1 MYKKI
6 LLLIIVITP
15 LTLTFSQP
23 FFNPFQYGIKTV
35 EKVQTVNNLNFRNA
49 IREKAAELLNE
60 DYLVDRFRAE
70 GDYIKDLD
78 TNAPVSND
86 VIQNSSYKT
95 WENLIRTASDIIL
108 SDCDTVDAIFHSR
121 EYCHWKTVKVDIKN
135 GVLQAIYIAPSGY
148 SGPFPRVAVCE
159 KGIGQCLLFF
169 FDRALRILYF
179 SALALGVIFL
189 MWAGIL
195 YITKPLEAKNI
206 HQRFIWGIIG
216 IIVGITSFTIV
227 IALENWLAG
236 GLATEVST
244 TGGGGEVS
252 GVSGPVQEGSVSVRS
267 VYAYV
272 KNNQLNLELTLDV
285 KPKVPSSFC
294 DIDIEVVDENNNK
307 HSQSLHLNEGTG
319 VRQPLFNLP
328 LSTTTTK
335 LYLYFFPGPVDQ
347 GCVVNPSSLRADV
360 GQYTSISPAP
370 RIIIDQSTAKIDENK
385 KFSVFVSAEKQCDL
399 SASFYNL
406 TKGENLGSAPP
417 MSISAPQYFN
427 FNLSIFGDKFDIGDT
442 VRVVFRSTN
451 CEVSVKQLD
460 IRTSKL
466 VTTVPT
472 IKKPIIDIE
481 KDKIKIYGQQTIN
494 VNIEELGNLKNILE
508 QALGITVIQR
518 NLYDPPFTM
527 YITYNVTSDNQP
539 PLSQGSCTIYGTL
552 RGVKINQFSFDRTKA
567 VSYTTFNKDFS
578 FTVNYEANRKGPYN
592 IPIYL
597 PLPNNLLGFIYLKL
611 YYYRGDCEEVK
622 VNNQNIAESPFS
634 ATYDIE
640 TGRFY
645 SVSGNILRD
654 LFGF

>member
-6 LLLIIVITP
+6 LLLIILITP

-35 EKVQTVNNLNFRNA
+35 EKVEIGNENLRKA
-49 IREKAAELLNE
+49 VREKAAELLNNE
-60 DYLVDRFRAE
+60 YKFKYNTTTEIFKVSGESIISVDPNVNVNKFVDE
-70 GDYIKDLD
+70 HFDNW
-78 TNAPVSND
+78 T
-86 VIQNSSYKT
+86 
-95 WENLIRTASDIIL
+95 NLIIQAADLVL
-108 SDCDTVDAIFHSR
+108 SDCELLRSYNLV
-121 EYCHWKTVKVDIKN
+121 EYCHWKTVRADIQ
-135 GVLQAIYIAPSGY
+135 GGILQAIYIAPSGY

-236 GLATEVST
+236 GLTTEVPT

-252 GVSGPVQEGSVSVRS
+252 GVSGPVQEGSVSVRRIYIDRQKDS
-267 VYAYV
+267 LYLTFDIKPRSGTDSCGIKIVGKDDTEKLYDIAP
-272 KNNQLNLELTLDV
+272 NLQLTEGSNIEKVFRGLGIPATATEMELTFSPGD
-285 KPKVPSSFC
+285 PFCTINPPSY
-294 DIDIEVVDENNNK
+294 IARI
-307 HSQSLHLNEGTG
+307 
-319 VRQPLFNLP
+319 
-328 LSTTTTK
+328 
-335 LYLYFFPGPVDQ
+335 
-347 GCVVNPSSLRADV
+347 
-360 GQYTSISPAP
+360 GQYASISPAP
-370 RIIIDQSTAKIDENK
+370 RIIIDQSTAKIDESK
-385 KFSVFVSAEKQCDL
+385 KFSVFVSAEKPCDF

-406 TKGENLGSAPP
+406 TKGVDLGSTIP
-417 MSISAPQYFN
+417 MSISTPQFFN
-427 FNLSIFGDKFDIGDT
+427 FNLGNNFDPGDT

-472 IKKPIIDIE
+472 IKKPIIDIDSS
-481 KDKIKIYGQQTIN
+481 KVKIYGQQTIN

-527 YITYNVTSDNQP
+527 YITYNAITSDNQP

-552 RGVKINQFSFDRTKA
+552 RGVKINQLSFDRTKA

-578 FTVNYEANRKGPYN
+578 FTINYEANRKGPYN

>member
-6 LLLIIVITP
+6 LLLIILITP
-15 LTLTFSQP
+15 LTLAFSQP

-35 EKVQTVNNLNFRNA
+35 EKVVIGNENLRKA
-49 IREKAAELLNE
+49 VREKAAEILNNE
-60 DYLVDRFRAE
+60 YKFKNNTTTEVFKVEGESIISVDPNVKVNKFVDE
-70 GDYIKDLD
+70 HFDNW
-78 TNAPVSND
+78 T
-86 VIQNSSYKT
+86 
-95 WENLIRTASDIIL
+95 NLIIQAADL
-108 SDCDTVDAIFHSR
+108 VLADCELLRSYNLV
-121 EYCHWKTVKVDIKN
+121 EYCHWKTVRADIQGGK
-135 GVLQAIYIAPSGY
+135 LTTIYIAPSGY

-179 SALALGVIFL
+179 AALALGVIFL

-236 GLATEVST
+236 GLATEVPT

-252 GVSGPVQEGSVSVRS
+252 EVSGPAQEGSVSVRS

-285 KPKVPSSFC
+285 KPKNPSSFC
-294 DIDIEVVDENNNK
+294 DIDIEIVDENNNR
-307 HSQSLHLNEGTG
+307 HSQLLQLNGGT
-319 VRQPLFNLP
+319 VFRPLFNLP

-335 LYLYFFPGPVDQ
+335 LYLYFFPGPGDQ

-360 GQYTSISPAP
+360 GQYASISPAP
-370 RIIIDQSTAKIDENK
+370 RIIIDQSTAKIDESR
-385 KFSVFVSAEKQCDL
+385 KFSVFVSAEKPCDL

-406 TKGENLGSAPP
+406 TKGVDLGSTSS
-417 MSISAPQYFN
+417 MSISAPQFFN
-427 FNLSIFGDKFDIGDT
+427 FNLGNKFDPGDT

-466 VTTVPT
+466 VTTIPT
-472 IKKPIIDIE
+472 IKKPIIDI
-481 KDKIKIYGQQTIN
+481 DSSKIKIYGQQTIN
-494 VNIEELGNLKNILE
+494 VSIEGLGNLRNILE

-527 YITYNVTSDNQP
+527 YITYNASTSDNQP
-539 PLSQGSCTIYGTL
+539 PLTQGSCTIYGTL
-552 RGVKINQFSFDRTKA
+552 RGVKINQLSFDRTKA
-567 VSYTTFNKDFS
+567 VSYTAFNKDFS
-578 FTVNYEANRKGPYN
+578 FTINYEANRKGPYN

-622 VNNQNIAESPFS
+622 VGGQNIAESPFS
-634 ATYDIE
+634 TTYDIE

-645 SVSGNILRD
+645 IVPGDLLRG

>member
-6 LLLIIVITP
+6 LLLIILITP
-15 LTLTFSQP
+15 LTLAFSQP

-35 EKVQTVNNLNFRNA
+35 EKVQTVNNSDFRNA
-49 IREKAAELLNE
+49 VKEKAAELLNE
-60 DYLVDRFRAE
+60 YYLVDRFRAE

-78 TNAPVSND
+78 TNQPVSND
-86 VIQNSSYKT
+86 IIQNSSYKT
-95 WENLIRTASDIIL
+95 WENLIIAASDIVL

-179 SALALGVIFL
+179 AALALGVIFL

-206 HQRFIWGIIG
+206 HQRFVWGIIG
-216 IIVGITSFTIV
+216 IVVGITSFTIV

-236 GLATEVST
+236 GLATEVAT
-244 TGGGGEVS
+244 EGGQVVSYQPGPGTESASPGG
-252 GVSGPVQEGSVSVRS
+252 
-267 VYAYV
+267 
-272 KNNQLNLELTLDV
+272 
-285 KPKVPSSFC
+285 
-294 DIDIEVVDENNNK
+294 
-307 HSQSLHLNEGTG
+307 
-319 VRQPLFNLP
+319 QPL
-328 LSTTTTK
+328 
-335 LYLYFFPGPVDQ
+335 
-347 GCVVNPSSLRADV
+347 
-360 GQYTSISPAP
+360 P
-370 RIIIDQSTAKIDENK
+370 RLIIDTQTAKIDESK

-406 TKGENLGSAPP
+406 TKGEDLGSAPP
-417 MSISAPQYFN
+417 ISISAPQYFN
-427 FNLSIFGDKFDIGDT
+427 FNLGVFGSKFDIGDT
-442 VRVVFRSTN
+442 VRVIFSSTN

-472 IKKPIIDIE
+472 IKKPIIDI
-481 KDKIKIYGQQTIN
+481 DSSKIKIYGQQTIN
-494 VNIEELGNLKNILE
+494 VNIEDLGNLRNILE

-578 FTVNYEANRKGPYN
+578 FTINYEANRKGPYN

-622 VNNQNIAESPFS
+622 VNGQNIAESPFS
-634 ATYDIE
+634 TTYDIE

-645 SVSGNILRD
+645 SVSGNLLRD

>member
-6 LLLIIVITP
+6 LLLIILITP
-15 LTLTFSQP
+15 LTLAFSQP

-35 EKVQTVNNLNFRNA
+35 EKVVIGNENLRKA
-49 IREKAAELLNE
+49 VREKAAEILNNE
-60 DYLVDRFRAE
+60 YKFKNNTTTEVFKVEGESIISVDPNVKVNKFVDE
-70 GDYIKDLD
+70 HFDNW
-78 TNAPVSND
+78 T
-86 VIQNSSYKT
+86 
-95 WENLIRTASDIIL
+95 NLIIQAADL
-108 SDCDTVDAIFHSR
+108 VLADCELLRSYNLV
-121 EYCHWKTVKVDIKN
+121 EYCHWKTVRADIQGGK
-135 GVLQAIYIAPSGY
+135 LTTIYIAPSGY

-179 SALALGVIFL
+179 AALALGVIFL

-206 HQRFIWGIIG
+206 HQRFVWGIIG

-236 GLATEVST
+236 GLATEVPT
-244 TGGGGEVS
+244 TGGGGEIS
-252 GVSGPVQEGSVSVRS
+252 GISGPAQEGSVSVRS

-285 KPKVPSSFC
+285 KPKNPSSFC
-294 DIDIEVVDENNNK
+294 DIDIEIVDENNNR
-307 HSQSLHLNEGTG
+307 HSQLLQLNGGT
-319 VRQPLFNLP
+319 VFRPLFNLP

-335 LYLYFFPGPVDQ
+335 LYLYFFPGPGDQ

-360 GQYTSISPAP
+360 GQYASISPAP
-370 RIIIDQSTAKIDENK
+370 RIIIDQSTAKIDESR
-385 KFSVFVSAEKQCDL
+385 KFSVFVSAEKPCDL

-406 TKGENLGSAPP
+406 TKGVDLGSTSS
-417 MSISAPQYFN
+417 MSISAPQFFN
-427 FNLSIFGDKFDIGDT
+427 FNLGNKFDPGDT

-466 VTTVPT
+466 VTTIPT
-472 IKKPIIDIE
+472 IKKPIIDIYSS
-481 KDKIKIYGQQTIN
+481 KIKIYGQQTIN
-494 VNIEELGNLKNILE
+494 VSIEDLGNLRNILE

-539 PLSQGSCTIYGTL
+539 PLTQGSCTIYGTL
-552 RGVKINQFSFDRTKA
+552 RGVKINQLSFDRTKA
-567 VSYTTFNKDFS
+567 VSYTAFNRDFS
-578 FTVNYEANRKGPYN
+578 FTIHYEANRRGPYN
-592 IPIYL
+592 IPVYL
-597 PLPNNLLGFIYLKL
+597 PLPNNLLGFIYLEL
-611 YYYRGDCEEVK
+611 YNYRGDCEEVK
-622 VNNQNIAESPFS
+622 VTGQNIAESPFS
-634 ATYDIE
+634 TTYDIE

-645 SVSGNILRD
+645 IVPRDLLRG

>member
-6 LLLIIVITP
+6 LLLIILITP
-15 LTLTFSQP
+15 LTLAFSQP

-35 EKVQTVNNLNFRNA
+35 EKVKVVNNLNFRNA
-49 IREKAAELLNE
+49 VREKAAELLNE

-121 EYCHWKTVKVDIKN
+121 EYCHWKTVKVDVKN

-179 SALALGVIFL
+179 AALALGVIFL

-236 GLATEVST
+236 GLATEVPT
-244 TGGGGEVS
+244 TGGGGEIS
-252 GVSGPVQEGSVSVRS
+252 GVSGPVQEGSVSVRRIYIDRQKDS
-267 VYAYV
+267 LY
-272 KNNQLNLELTLDV
+272 LTFDV
-285 KPKVPSSFC
+285 KPKSGTNSCGINIVGKDDTGKVYNIADNLQLTEGSN
-294 DIDIEVVDENNNK
+294 IEKVFRRLGIPATATEMELTF
-307 HSQSLHLNEGTG
+307 S
-319 VRQPLFNLP
+319 
-328 LSTTTTK
+328 
-335 LYLYFFPGPVDQ
+335 PGDPI
-347 GCVVNPSSLRADV
+347 CKINPTSYIARI
-360 GQYTSISPAP
+360 GQYASISPTP
-370 RIIIDQSTAKIDENK
+370 RIIIDQSTAKIDESR

-406 TKGENLGSAPP
+406 TKGENLGSARPT
-417 MSISAPQYFN
+417 SISAPQFFN
-427 FNLSIFGDKFDIGDT
+427 FDLSIFGDRFDIGDT
-442 VRVVFRSTN
+442 VRVVFRSPN

-466 VTTVPT
+466 VTTIPT
-472 IKKPIIDIE
+472 IKKPIINIE
-481 KDKIKIYGQQTIN
+481 RDKIKIYGQQTIN
-494 VNIEELGNLKNILE
+494 VSIEGLGNLRNILE

-527 YITYNVTSDNQP
+527 YITYDVTSDNQP

-552 RGVKINQFSFDRTKA
+552 RGVKINQLSLDRTKA
-567 VSYTTFNKDFS
+567 VSYTAFNRDFS
-578 FTVNYEANRKGPYN
+578 FTINYEANRRGPYN
-592 IPIYL
+592 IPVYL
-597 PLPNNLLGFIYLKL
+597 PLPNNLLGFIYLEL
-611 YYYRGDCEEVK
+611 YNYRGDCEEVK
-622 VNNQNIAESPFS
+622 VTGQNIAESPFS
-634 ATYDIE
+634 TTYDIE

-645 SVSGNILRD
+645 IVPRDLLRG

>member
-6 LLLIIVITP
+6 LLLIILITP

-35 EKVQTVNNLNFRNA
+35 EKVEIGNENLRKA
-49 IREKAAELLNE
+49 VREKAAELLNNE
-60 DYLVDRFRAE
+60 YKFKNNTTTEIFKVSGESIISVDPNVNVNKFVDE
-70 GDYIKDLD
+70 HFDNW
-78 TNAPVSND
+78 T
-86 VIQNSSYKT
+86 
-95 WENLIRTASDIIL
+95 NLIIQAADLVL
-108 SDCDTVDAIFHSR
+108 SNCELLRSYNLV
-121 EYCHWKTVKVDIKN
+121 EYCHWKTVRADIQGGK
-135 GVLQAIYIAPSGY
+135 LQEIYIAPSGY

-179 SALALGVIFL
+179 AALALGVIFL

-236 GLATEVST
+236 GLATEVPT

-252 GVSGPVQEGSVSVRS
+252 GISGPVQEGSVSVRRIYIDRQKDS
-267 VYAYV
+267 LY
-272 KNNQLNLELTLDV
+272 LTFDV
-285 KPKVPSSFC
+285 KPRSDTDSCGIKIVGK
-294 DIDIEVVDENNNK
+294 DDTE
-307 HSQSLHLNEGTG
+307 
-319 VRQPLFNLP
+319 
-328 LSTTTTK
+328 K
-335 LYLYFFPGPVDQ
+335 LYNIAPNLQLTAGSNIEKVFRGLGIPATATEIELTFSPGDPP
-347 GCVVNPSSLRADV
+347 CTINPSSHIARI
-360 GQYTSISPAP
+360 GQYASISPAP
-370 RIIIDQSTAKIDENK
+370 RIIIDQSTAKIDESR

-406 TKGENLGSAPP
+406 TKGVDLGSALPI
-417 MSISAPQYFN
+417 SISAPQFFN
-427 FNLSIFGDKFDIGDT
+427 FDLGEEFNPGDT
-442 VRVVFRSTN
+442 VRVIFSSTN

-472 IKKPIIDIE
+472 IKKPIIEIDSN
-481 KDKIKIYGQQTIN
+481 KIKIYGQQTIN
-494 VNIEELGNLKNILE
+494 VSIEELGSLRDILE
-508 QALGITVIQR
+508 KVGIVAAQR

-539 PLSQGSCTIYGTL
+539 PLNQGSCTIYGTL

-578 FTVNYEANRKGPYN
+578 FTINYEANRKGPYN

-622 VNNQNIAESPFS
+622 VGGQNIAESPFS
-634 ATYDIE
+634 TTYDIE

-645 SVSGNILRD
+645 IVPGDLLRG

>member
-6 LLLIIVITP
+6 LLLIILITP
-15 LTLTFSQP
+15 LALAFSQQ

-35 EKVQTVNNLNFRNA
+35 EKVEIGNENLRKA
-49 IREKAAELLNE
+49 VRDKAAELLNNQ
-60 DYLVDRFRAE
+60 Y
-70 GDYIKDLD
+70 K
-78 TNAPVSND
+78 
-86 VIQNSSYKT
+86 IQNNTTTEIFKVSGESIISVDPNVKVNKFVDEHFDNWT
-95 WENLIRTASDIIL
+95 NLIIQAADLVL
-108 SDCDTVDAIFHSR
+108 SDCELLRSYNLV
-121 EYCHWKTVKVDIKN
+121 EYCHWKTVRAEIQGGK
-135 GVLQAIYIAPSGY
+135 LQAIWIAPSGY

-179 SALALGVIFL
+179 AALALGVIFL

-236 GLATEVST
+236 GLATEVPT
-244 TGGGGEVS
+244 TGGGREVS
-252 GVSGPVQEGSVSVRS
+252 EVSGPVQEGSVSVRS
-267 VYAYV
+267 VYIDRQTGSLYI
-272 KNNQLNLELTLDV
+272 TFDV
-285 KPKVPSSFC
+285 KPKSGTDRCGINIVGKDDTEMVYNIANNYQLHEGSNIKLVRSLVIPATATEIELTFSPGDPFC
-294 DIDIEVVDENNNK
+294 TI
-307 HSQSLHLNEGTG
+307 
-319 VRQPLFNLP
+319 
-328 LSTTTTK
+328 
-335 LYLYFFPGPVDQ
+335 
-347 GCVVNPSSLRADV
+347 NPTSYIARI
-360 GQYTSISPAP
+360 GQYASISPAP

-385 KFSVFVSAEKQCDL
+385 KFSVFVSAEKRCDL
-399 SASFYNL
+399 RASFYNL
-406 TKGENLGSAPP
+406 TKGENLGSARPI
-417 MSISAPQYFN
+417 SISAPQYFN
-427 FNLSIFGDKFDIGDT
+427 FNLGVFGDKFDIGDT
-442 VRVVFRSTN
+442 VRVVFSSTN

-472 IKKPIIDIE
+472 IKKPIIDI
-481 KDKIKIYGQQTIN
+481 DSSKIKIYGQQTIN
-494 VNIEELGNLKNILE
+494 VNIEDLGNLKNILE
-508 QALGITVIQR
+508 QALRITVIQR

-539 PLSQGSCTIYGTL
+539 PISQGSCTIYGTL

-567 VSYTTFNKDFS
+567 VGYTTFNKDFS
-578 FTVNYEANRKGPYN
+578 FTINYEANRKGPYN

-622 VNNQNIAESPFS
+622 VSGQNIAESPFS
-634 ATYDIE
+634 TTYDIE
-640 TGRFY
+640 TGSFY
-645 SVSGNILRD
+645 SVSGDLLRD

>member
-6 LLLIIVITP
+6 LLLIILITP
-15 LTLTFSQP
+15 LTLAFSQP

-35 EKVQTVNNLNFRNA
+35 EKVQTVNNSDFRNA
-49 IREKAAELLNE
+49 VKEKAAELLNE
-60 DYLVDRFRAE
+60 YYLVDRFRAE

-78 TNAPVSND
+78 TNQPVSND
-86 VIQNSSYKT
+86 IIQNSSYKT
-95 WENLIRTASDIIL
+95 WENLIIAASDIVL

-179 SALALGVIFL
+179 AALALGVIFL

-206 HQRFIWGIIG
+206 HQRFVWGIIG
-216 IIVGITSFTIV
+216 IVVGITSFTIV

-236 GLATEVST
+236 GLATEVAT
-244 TGGGGEVS
+244 EGGQVVSYQPGPGTESASPGG
-252 GVSGPVQEGSVSVRS
+252 
-267 VYAYV
+267 
-272 KNNQLNLELTLDV
+272 
-285 KPKVPSSFC
+285 
-294 DIDIEVVDENNNK
+294 
-307 HSQSLHLNEGTG
+307 
-319 VRQPLFNLP
+319 QPL
-328 LSTTTTK
+328 
-335 LYLYFFPGPVDQ
+335 
-347 GCVVNPSSLRADV
+347 
-360 GQYTSISPAP
+360 P
-370 RIIIDQSTAKIDENK
+370 RLIIDTQTAKIDENK

-406 TKGENLGSAPP
+406 TKGEDLGSAPP
-417 MSISAPQYFN
+417 ISISAPQYFN
-427 FNLSIFGDKFDIGDT
+427 FNLGVFGSKFDIGDT
-442 VRVVFRSTN
+442 VRVIFSSTN

-472 IKKPIIDIE
+472 IKKPIIDI
-481 KDKIKIYGQQTIN
+481 DSSKIKIYGQQTIN
-494 VNIEELGNLKNILE
+494 VNIEDLGNLRNILE

-578 FTVNYEANRKGPYN
+578 FTINYEANRKGPYN

-622 VNNQNIAESPFS
+622 VNGQNIAESPFS
-634 ATYDIE
+634 TTYDIE

-645 SVSGNILRD
+645 SVSGNLLRD

>member
-6 LLLIIVITP
+6 LLLIILITP
-15 LTLTFSQP
+15 LALAFSQQ

-35 EKVQTVNNLNFRNA
+35 EKVEVVNNLNFRNA
-49 IREKAAELLNE
+49 VREKAAELLNE

-108 SDCDTVDAIFHSR
+108 SDCDTVDVIFR
-121 EYCHWKTVKVDIKN
+121 TRNYCHWKTVKVDIQ
-135 GVLQAIYIAPSGY
+135 GDVLKAIYIAPSGY

-179 SALALGVIFL
+179 AALALGVIFL

-206 HQRFIWGIIG
+206 HQRFVWGIIG

-244 TGGGGEVS
+244 TGGGGGVS
-252 GVSGPVQEGSVSVRS
+252 EVSGPVQEGSVSVRRIYIDRQKDS
-267 VYAYV
+267 LYI
-272 KNNQLNLELTLDV
+272 TFDV
-285 KPKVPSSFC
+285 KPKSDTGICVINIVGK
-294 DIDIEVVDENNNK
+294 DDTGKVYNIADNLQLTEGLNIEKVFRGLGIPAAATEIELTF
-307 HSQSLHLNEGTG
+307 S
-319 VRQPLFNLP
+319 
-328 LSTTTTK
+328 
-335 LYLYFFPGPVDQ
+335 PGDPP
-347 GCVVNPSSLRADV
+347 CTINPTSYIARI
-360 GQYTSISPAP
+360 GQYASISPAP

-385 KFSVFVSAEKQCDL
+385 KFSVFVSAEKQCNL

-406 TKGENLGSAPP
+406 TKGENLGSSLP

-427 FNLSIFGDKFDIGDT
+427 FNLGVFGDKFDIGDT
-442 VRVVFRSTN
+442 VRVVFSSKD

-472 IKKPIIDIE
+472 IKKPIINIDSS
-481 KDKIKIYGQQTIN
+481 KIKIYGQQTIN
-494 VNIEELGNLKNILE
+494 VNIEDLGNLRNILE

-527 YITYNVTSDNQP
+527 YITYNATTSDNQP

-578 FTVNYEANRKGPYN
+578 FTINYEANRKGPYN

-622 VNNQNIAESPFS
+622 VDGQNIAESPFS
-634 ATYDIE
+634 TTYDIE

-645 SVSGNILRD
+645 SVSGNLLRD

>member
-6 LLLIIVITP
+6 LLLIILITP
-15 LTLTFSQP
+15 LTLAFSQP

-35 EKVQTVNNLNFRNA
+35 EKVKVVNNLNFRNA
-49 IREKAAELLNE
+49 VREKAAELLNE

-121 EYCHWKTVKVDIKN
+121 EYCHWKTVKVDVKN

-179 SALALGVIFL
+179 AALALGVIFL

-236 GLATEVST
+236 GLATELATEGGQVVSYQP
-244 TGGGGEVS
+244 
-252 GVSGPVQEGSVSVRS
+252 GP
-267 VYAYV
+267 
-272 KNNQLNLELTLDV
+272 
-285 KPKVPSSFC
+285 
-294 DIDIEVVDENNNK
+294 
-307 HSQSLHLNEGTG
+307 GTG
-319 VRQPLFNLP
+319 IASPGGQPL
-328 LSTTTTK
+328 
-335 LYLYFFPGPVDQ
+335 
-347 GCVVNPSSLRADV
+347 
-360 GQYTSISPAP
+360 P
-370 RIIIDQSTAKIDENK
+370 RLIIDTQTAKIDENK
-385 KFSVFVSAEKQCDL
+385 KFSVFASAEQTCNL
-399 SASFYNL
+399 EIFFYNV
-406 TKGENLGSAPP
+406 TKGDNIGPSPELPVTTLP
-417 MSISAPQYFN
+417 TFVTVE
-427 FNLSIFGDKFDIGDT
+427 LSKLKGPFDLGDT
-442 VRVVFRSTN
+442 VRVIFNSRD
-451 CEVSVKQLD
+451 CIVSVKQLD
-460 IRTSKL
+460 IRTSKI
-466 VTTVPT
+466 VAGPPT
-472 IKKPIIDIE
+472 IKKPIINIYSS
-481 KDKIKIYGQQTIN
+481 KIKIYGQQTIN
-494 VNIEELGNLKNILE
+494 VNIGDLGNLRNILE

-527 YITYNVTSDNQP
+527 YITYDVTSDNQP

-552 RGVKINQFSFDRTKA
+552 RGVKINQLSLDRTKA
-567 VSYTTFNKDFS
+567 VSYTAFNRDFS
-578 FTVNYEANRKGPYN
+578 FTINYEANRRGPYN
-592 IPIYL
+592 IPVYL
-597 PLPNNLLGFIYLKL
+597 PLPNNLLGFIYLEL
-611 YYYRGDCEEVK
+611 YNYRGDCEEVK
-622 VNNQNIAESPFS
+622 VTGQNIAESPFS
-634 ATYDIE
+634 TTYDIE

-645 SVSGNILRD
+645 IVPRDLLRG

>member
-6 LLLIIVITP
+6 LLLIILITP

-49 IREKAAELLNE
+49 VREKAAELLNE

-78 TNAPVSND
+78 TNAPVSED
-86 VIQNSSYKT
+86 IIRDSSYKT

-179 SALALGVIFL
+179 AALALGVIFL

-236 GLATEVST
+236 GLATEVPT

-252 GVSGPVQEGSVSVRS
+252 GISGPVQEGSVSVRRIYIDRQKDS
-267 VYAYV
+267 LY
-272 KNNQLNLELTLDV
+272 LTFDV
-285 KPKVPSSFC
+285 KPRSDTDSCGIKIVGK
-294 DIDIEVVDENNNK
+294 DDTE
-307 HSQSLHLNEGTG
+307 
-319 VRQPLFNLP
+319 
-328 LSTTTTK
+328 K
-335 LYLYFFPGPVDQ
+335 LYNIAPNLQLTGGSNIEKVFRGLGIPATATEIELTFSPGDPP
-347 GCVVNPSSLRADV
+347 CTINPSSHIARI
-360 GQYTSISPAP
+360 GQYASISPAP
-370 RIIIDQSTAKIDENK
+370 RIIIDQSTAKIDESR

-442 VRVVFRSTN
+442 VRVIFSSTN

-472 IKKPIIDIE
+472 IKKPIIEIDSN
-481 KDKIKIYGQQTIN
+481 KIKIYGQQTIN
-494 VNIEELGNLKNILE
+494 VSIEELDNLKNILE

-539 PLSQGSCTIYGTL
+539 PLNQGSCTIYGTL

-578 FTVNYEANRKGPYN
+578 FTINYEANRKGPYN

-622 VNNQNIAESPFS
+622 VGGQNIAESPFS
-634 ATYDIE
+634 TTYDIE

-645 SVSGNILRD
+645 IVPGDLLRG

>member
-6 LLLIIVITP
+6 LLLIILITP
-15 LTLTFSQP
+15 LALAFSQQ

-35 EKVQTVNNLNFRNA
+35 EKVEAVNNLNFRNTV
-49 IREKAAELLNE
+49 REKAAELLNE

-70 GDYIKDLD
+70 GNYIKDLD

-108 SDCDTVDAIFHSR
+108 SDCDTVDAIFHTR
-121 EYCHWKTVKVDIKN
+121 EYCHWKTVKVDIQG

-179 SALALGVIFL
+179 AALALGVIFL

-252 GVSGPVQEGSVSVRS
+252 GISGPVQEGSVSVRRIYIDRQKDS
-267 VYAYV
+267 LYI
-272 KNNQLNLELTLDV
+272 TFDV
-285 KPKVPSSFC
+285 KPKSGTNSCGITIQGKDDTGEVYNIADNIQLTEGSN
-294 DIDIEVVDENNNK
+294 IEKVFRGLAIPATATEIELTF
-307 HSQSLHLNEGTG
+307 S
-319 VRQPLFNLP
+319 
-328 LSTTTTK
+328 
-335 LYLYFFPGPVDQ
+335 PGDPP
-347 GCVVNPSSLRADV
+347 CTINPTSYIARI
-360 GQYTSISPAP
+360 GQYASISPAP

-385 KFSVFVSAEKQCDL
+385 KFSVFVSAEKKCDL

-406 TKGENLGSAPP
+406 TKGENLGSSLP
-417 MSISAPQYFN
+417 MSISAPQYFK
-427 FNLSIFGDKFDIGDT
+427 FDLVVFGDKFDIGDT
-442 VRVVFRSTN
+442 VRVIFSSKD

-472 IKKPIIDIE
+472 IKKPIIDI
-481 KDKIKIYGQQTIN
+481 DSSKIKIYGQQTIN
-494 VNIEELGNLKNILE
+494 VNIEDLGNLKNILE

-578 FTVNYEANRKGPYN
+578 FTINYEANRKGPYN

-622 VNNQNIAESPFS
+622 VDGQNIAESPFS
-634 ATYDIE
+634 TTYDIE

-645 SVSGNILRD
+645 SVSGNLLRD

>member
-6 LLLIIVITP
+6 LLLIILITP

-35 EKVQTVNNLNFRNA
+35 EKVEIGNENLRKA
-49 IREKAAELLNE
+49 VREKAAELLNNE
-60 DYLVDRFRAE
+60 YKFKNNTTTEAFEVQGEEIKSKVEGVNVNKFVDEHF
-70 GDYIKDLD
+70 DNW
-78 TNAPVSND
+78 T
-86 VIQNSSYKT
+86 
-95 WENLIRTASDIIL
+95 NLIIQAGDLVL
-108 SDCDTVDAIFHSR
+108 SDCELLRSYNLV
-121 EYCHWKTVKVDIKN
+121 EYCHWKTVRADIQGGK
-135 GVLQAIYIAPSGY
+135 LQTIYIAPSGY

-159 KGIGQCLLFF
+159 QGIGQCLLFF

-206 HQRFIWGIIG
+206 HQRFVWGIIG
-216 IIVGITSFTIV
+216 IVVGITSFTIV

-236 GLATEVST
+236 GLATEVAT
-244 TGGGGEVS
+244 EGGQVVSYQPGPGTESASPGG
-252 GVSGPVQEGSVSVRS
+252 
-267 VYAYV
+267 
-272 KNNQLNLELTLDV
+272 
-285 KPKVPSSFC
+285 
-294 DIDIEVVDENNNK
+294 
-307 HSQSLHLNEGTG
+307 
-319 VRQPLFNLP
+319 QPL
-328 LSTTTTK
+328 
-335 LYLYFFPGPVDQ
+335 
-347 GCVVNPSSLRADV
+347 
-360 GQYTSISPAP
+360 P
-370 RIIIDQSTAKIDENK
+370 RLFIDTQTAKIDESK

-406 TKGENLGSAPP
+406 TKGEDLGSTLPI
-417 MSISAPQYFN
+417 SISAPQYFN
-427 FNLSIFGDKFDIGDT
+427 FNLGGFGSKFDLGDT
-442 VRVVFRSTN
+442 VRVIFNSQN

-472 IKKPIIDIE
+472 IKKPIIDI
-481 KDKIKIYGQQTIN
+481 DSSKIKIYGQQTIN
-494 VNIEELGNLKNILE
+494 VNIEDLGNLRNILE

-539 PLSQGSCTIYGTL
+539 PLNQGSCTIYGTL
-552 RGVKINQFSFDRTKA
+552 RGVKINQLSFDRTKA

-578 FTVNYEANRKGPYN
+578 FTINYEANRKGPYN

-622 VNNQNIAESPFS
+622 VNGQNIAESPFS
-634 ATYDIE
+634 TTYDIE

-645 SVSGNILRD
+645 SVSGNLLRD

>member
-6 LLLIIVITP
+6 LLLIILITP

-35 EKVQTVNNLNFRNA
+35 EKVEIGNENLRKA
-49 IREKAAELLNE
+49 VREKAAELLNNE
-60 DYLVDRFRAE
+60 YKFKNNTTTEAFEVQGEEIKSKVEGVNVNKFVDEHF
-70 GDYIKDLD
+70 DNW
-78 TNAPVSND
+78 T
-86 VIQNSSYKT
+86 
-95 WENLIRTASDIIL
+95 NLIIQAGDLVL
-108 SDCDTVDAIFHSR
+108 SDCELLRSYNLV
-121 EYCHWKTVKVDIKN
+121 EYCHWKTVRADIQGGK
-135 GVLQAIYIAPSGY
+135 LQTIYIAPSGY

-159 KGIGQCLLFF
+159 QGIGQCLLFF

-206 HQRFIWGIIG
+206 HQRFVWGIIG
-216 IIVGITSFTIV
+216 IVVGITSFTIV

-236 GLATEVST
+236 GLATEVAT
-244 TGGGGEVS
+244 EGGQVVSYQPGPGTESASPGG
-252 GVSGPVQEGSVSVRS
+252 
-267 VYAYV
+267 
-272 KNNQLNLELTLDV
+272 
-285 KPKVPSSFC
+285 
-294 DIDIEVVDENNNK
+294 
-307 HSQSLHLNEGTG
+307 
-319 VRQPLFNLP
+319 QPL
-328 LSTTTTK
+328 
-335 LYLYFFPGPVDQ
+335 
-347 GCVVNPSSLRADV
+347 
-360 GQYTSISPAP
+360 P
-370 RIIIDQSTAKIDENK
+370 RLFIDTQTAKIDESK

-406 TKGENLGSAPP
+406 TKGEDLGSTLPI
-417 MSISAPQYFN
+417 SISAPQYFN
-427 FNLSIFGDKFDIGDT
+427 FNLGGFGSKFDLGDT
-442 VRVVFRSTN
+442 VRVIFNSQN

-472 IKKPIIDIE
+472 IKKPIIDI
-481 KDKIKIYGQQTIN
+481 DSSKIKIYGQQTIN
-494 VNIEELGNLKNILE
+494 VNIEDLGNLRNILE
-508 QALGITVIQR
+508 QALGITIIQR

-539 PLSQGSCTIYGTL
+539 PLNQGSCTIYGTL
-552 RGVKINQFSFDRTKA
+552 RGVKINQLSFDRTKA

-578 FTVNYEANRKGPYN
+578 FTINYEANRKGPYN

-622 VNNQNIAESPFS
+622 VNGQNIAESPFS
-634 ATYDIE
+634 TTYDIE

-645 SVSGNILRD
+645 SVSGNLLRD